1 MGASPRGVVL
11 VVAASGDNMCN
22 CEVRSGTILQSV
34 RIVYTSTNGHAGIVQ
49 KEAVAS
55 SQNTADAWSKL
66 GLSSTVQASMHIG
79 HNLPVSMPH
88 VDPAALLTQRV
99 VLCRAL
105 EG

>member
-1 MGASPRGVVL
+1 MIAIPREEEARGPEIVRFANHYNDLGRLL
-11 VVAASGDNMCN
+11 VN
-22 CEVRSGTILQSV
+22 R
-34 RIVYTSTNGHAGIVQ
+34 AGLN
-49 KEAVAS
+49 A
-55 SQNTADAWSKL
+55 
-66 GLSSTVQASMHIG
+66 IG